1 MPKIFKTVLFVTTL
15 YTMKSN
21 AQTHLP
27 IQNPNL
33 TVHPLMTDSWSGNP
47 LLNGRYVNLE
57 FQTPPR
63 GFGDVMKWK
72 RMKNPYEAEK
82 KIDHFK
88 LPISE
93 DLRDLKSDTADG
105 IFWLGHATFIIRIN
119 GIQIITDPVF
129 GKATVVKRMSDLPLP
144 IQEIPANKVLLMSHD
159 HRDHCDK
166 KSLQLL
172 QKKSKDLQYFSGL
185 NMEGLLSGLLKKGT
199 VGQTAGWFQEF
210 KVDSSLG
217 FRLWFLPTRHWAKR
231 GLYDTNKR
239 LWGSF
244 VIQFNSGLTIYF
256 GGDSGYGNHYKKIA
270 ALFPRIDYAI
280 LGIGAYEPEWFMEEN
295 HSSPEKAYQAFVDL
309 GATYFIPMHYG
320 TFDLSD
326 EPIGHPEK
334 VLKEIK
340 QREQNTGII
349 IPVLGANLLQK
360 PQ

>member
-15 YTMKSN
+15 YSMKSN
-21 AQTHLP
+21 AQTTLP
-27 IQNPNL
+27 ISNAKL
-33 TVHPLMTDSWSGNP
+33 KVHPLMMDSWSGNP

-57 FQTPPR
+57 FPTPPR

-82 KIDHFK
+82 KIDRFR
-88 LPISE
+88 LPIAE
-93 DLRDLKSDTADG
+93 DLNDLKSDSADG
-105 IFWLGHATFIIRIN
+105 IFWLGHATFIIRVN
-119 GIQIITDPVF
+119 GVQIITDPVF

-144 IQEIPANKVLLMSHD
+144 IQEIPPNRVLLMSHD

-166 KSLQLL
+166 NSLQLL
-172 QKKSKDLQYFSGL
+172 QKKSTDLQYFSGL
-185 NMEGLLSGLLKKGT
+185 NMEGLLGGLLKKGT
-199 VGQTAGWFQEF
+199 RGQTAGWFQEY

-256 GGDSGYGNHYKKIA
+256 GGDSGYGNHYKKLA

-295 HSSPEKAYQAFVDL
+295 HASPEKAYQAFVDL

-334 VLKEIK
+334 VLKQIK
-340 QREQNTGII
+340 QREQNLGII

-360 PQ
+360 TQ